1 MRNGGD
7 MTQEGKLLIK
17 YKEIK
22 NFIENNHRNP
32 SKHNPEERYKYLNWL
47 KQQRK
52 LFNSGALKKG
62 RVERFKELMELCDK
76 YKHVNQYT

>member
-1 MRNGGD
+1 

-32 SKHNPEERYKYLNWL
+32 SKHNPEERYKYLN
-47 KQQRK
+47 
-52 LFNSGALKKG
+52 
-62 RVERFKELMELCDK
+62 
-76 YKHVNQYT
+76 